1 MAVGAPT
8 PAAVPARW
16 MWNRRPGRSA
26 LLWHEGLGF
35 ECEASTRLGT
45 GDDRGEDREL
55 ASSVA
60 SELIG
65 PAIVKAGRRSGWTSN
80 TRTKPEIAL
89 TEIDR
94 DGSWSALR
102 LCARR
107 TPVPV

>member
-16 MWNRRPGRSA
+16 IWNRRPGRSA

-65 PAIVKAGRRSGWTSN
+65 PAIVKRAGVPAGHRTHERSQRS
-80 TRTKPEIAL
+80 P
-89 TEIDR
+89 
-94 DGSWSALR
+94 
-102 LCARR
+102 
-107 TPVPV
+107 